1 MNLEFKELSK
11 SRSAKLRKVILL
23 NSVLLPAT
31 VLGFVYLPDL
41 LQANINGAGKLM
53 AAVGMGPV
61 IALVYSIIIGVAE
74 QQFVRFDNQGITFG
88 GPVSGETF
96 CNWLGVRELTL
107 SDDQTALH
115 VQSSGLNT
123 TVMFPLKKYGISL
136 YDYQQIQMFRFR
148 HSY

>member
-1 MNLEFKELSK
+1 
-11 SRSAKLRKVILL
+11 
-23 NSVLLPAT
+23 
-31 VLGFVYLPDL
+31 
-41 LQANINGAGKLM
+41 M
-53 AAVGMGPV
+53 AAVGMGPA

-74 QQFVRFDNQGITFG
+74 QQFARFDNQGITFG